1 MKYRIKQH
9 IGFSFRRPVHILESE
24 CKNKA
29 DGRCDRG
36 EKLSVNV
43 LVMAKDKKKNKKVTA
58 GDLFG
63 KLGKHGHD
71 SHGDK
76 QNEFEEEA
84 VFLEDIEDV
93 NGVAGVDNIA
103 DRKTSGD
110 SIDVSSSGVGDDS
123 ELDINELLRKYM
135 PEYDEKESEDKDE
148 TAHTGG
154 ILSRLK
160 NSEKAENV
168 AESAISDDEQLIS
181 SLDSAFGIPKT
192 TAPKKTAYDDGF
204 IDEYELEPEADEN
217 VSEDDYAEITDRD
230 EPLISDEEFLA
241 DSEPESEVEV
251 KKPKFSLFGRKK
263 QKKSAAD
270 TAKDSSD
277 DELLE
282 MVTDEKPVADT
293 VTDDVAA
300 DTVTEP
306 VAETADEVE
315 AVSEP
320 DMAEDIDETTY
331 DDLMLADAE
340 DALLSAD
347 IPEDTK
353 ETLPTETEKEENE
366 EETLSDEDIA
376 SLDDEEFDPTDI
388 NLMVAFG
395 LDGKDNKK
403 AKEFGDRLAE
413 KQHHRDTHKVKLD
426 HPEYVDKTQIPTIRK
441 EFHDKNISLW
451 IRLVVCAVFTVALM
465 IFENI
470 PLITK
475 LFSGN
480 EQQFAGVFDPA
491 VYPVVYIMVSLQLM
505 LLACFCAVE
514 EIIKGFK
521 NIFRGTPT
529 PESMTAL
536 LTIGGIVYS
545 AVMAVVTVSPN
556 EPVMFNFVTAVSA
569 LLTLVYALYNNK
581 RENMN
586 FAVLANRK
594 PKHIVRRLPDEESEG
609 EARAFADAEDAC
621 DVMKIEK
628 TDFID
633 GFFGRLS
640 RPDPATG
647 VFMTFAM
654 SASVAIAVL
663 FGIFVNFR
671 GGDTATVSRVV
682 YSALLMLAPLSAY
695 VTFSYPMYRANLA
708 AKQYDSAII
717 GDASIEEYS
726 NASIISFDDKNVFPS
741 YSVKVQNMR
750 IYNNARIDRV
760 LYYAASVFAYAGGP
774 LQDVFEVATRDM
786 GVSENVK
793 IFDTESGFLA
803 AQVDGVNIIFGSG
816 QNLRSRGL
824 DIPDDA
830 LVDDV
835 DLSDELSI
843 MYMFR
848 ESKLVAKFYVKYVM
862 DSDIDLILKQ
872 FSGSGLYVCVR
883 TFDPN
888 IDEAMIAKK
897 AGMKK
902 MPLKILRYS
911 SAEEVSKYEE
921 KVDSGLVTCGS
932 PKSLLQVITY
942 CGKVLHTKKTD
953 IALGVLSVMIG
964 AAILV
969 LLLLADSLTVLSSLL
984 IVLYQLV
991 WLIPI
996 SVASKVFIR

>member
-1 MKYRIKQH
+1 
-9 IGFSFRRPVHILESE
+9 
-24 CKNKA
+24 
-29 DGRCDRG
+29 
-36 EKLSVNV
+36 
-43 LVMAKDKKKNKKVTA
+43 MAKDKKKNKKVTA

-63 KLGKHGHD
+63 KLGKRTRDESELNKPGITED
-71 SHGDK
+71 ETLLDDELLVGDK
-76 QNEFEEEA
+76 
-84 VFLEDIEDV
+84 
-93 NGVAGVDNIA
+93 
-103 DRKTSGD
+103 DRLSDTDS
-110 SIDVSSSGVGDDS
+110 SIDVSGGSAESDS

-135 PEYDEKESEDKDE
+135 PEYESEEEKSDGKKS
-148 TAHTGG
+148 GG
-154 ILSRLK
+154 ILSMLK
-160 NSEKAENV
+160 NDGG
-168 AESAISDDEQLIS
+168 ESLHEEVSDEDEQLIS
-181 SLDSAFGIPKT
+181 SLDSAFGIPKKHEEVEDEVKDREET
-192 TAPKKTAYDDGF
+192 TEEVIAEKRPASLEGF
-204 IDEYELEPEADEN
+204 IDEYELEPDDGDTFDELEDEG
-217 VSEDDYAEITDRD
+217 SEDDTEDED
-230 EPLISDEEFLA
+230 EPEIEE
-241 DSEPESEVEV
+241 E
-251 KKPKFSLFGRKK
+251 KPKKKKKSVFSLFGGRKK
-263 QKKSAAD
+263 KQAEELIEEENTIDNANAMLEDEVSTEAEEEI
-270 TAKDSSD
+270 TAESD
-277 DELLE
+277 E
-282 MVTDEKPVADT
+282 TDET
-293 VTDDVAA
+293 
-300 DTVTEP
+300 
-306 VAETADEVE
+306 VAEAAYNSEEAHEEELTETDEAAE
-315 AVSEP
+315 ETSE
-320 DMAEDIDETTY
+320 DFAETSAENSAEDSVQAVEDEG
-331 DDLMLADAE
+331 E
-340 DALLSAD
+340 SF
-347 IPEDTK
+347 
-353 ETLPTETEKEENE
+353 N
-366 EETLSDEDIA
+366 
-376 SLDDEEFDPTDI
+376 LDDEEFDPTDI

-395 LDGKDNKK
+395 LDGKDNKQ
-403 AKEFGDRLAE
+403 AKEFGDRLEA
-413 KQHHRDTHKVKLD
+413 KQHSHDSRKIKID
-426 HPEYVDKTQIPTIRK
+426 HPEYVDKSQIPTIRK
-441 EFHDKNISLW
+441 EFATRKLSLR
-451 IRLVVCAVFTVALM
+451 IRFVLCTVFTVLLM

-470 PLITK
+470 TTITK
-475 LFSGN
+475 LFTGT
-480 EQQFAGVFDPA
+480 EQQFAGFLDPA

-505 LLACFCAVE
+505 LLACYCAVG
-514 EIIKGFK
+514 EISTGFK

-536 LTIGGIVYS
+536 LTLGGVLYS
-545 AVMAVVTVSPN
+545 AVLAVTVKAPN

-569 LLTLVYALYNNK
+569 LLTLIYAMYNNK

-586 FAVLANRK
+586 FAVIANRK

-609 EARAFADAEDAC
+609 EARAFAEHDDAC

-633 GFFGRLS
+633 GFFGRL
-640 RPDPATG
+640 RKPDTSTG

-654 SASVAIAVL
+654 SASVALAVL
-663 FGIFVNFR
+663 IGIFVNFR
-671 GGDTATVSRVV
+671 GGESDTAAICRVV
-682 YSALLMLAPLSAY
+682 YSSLLMLAPLSAY
-695 VTFSYPMYRANLA
+695 ITFSYPLYRANVA

-717 GDASIEEYS
+717 GDAAIEEYS

-786 GVSENVK
+786 GVSSNVK
-793 IFDTESGFLA
+793 IFDTEAGFLA

-816 QNLRSRGL
+816 QNLRNRGL
-824 DIPDDA
+824 NIPEAA

-911 SAEEVSKYEE
+911 GTDEVGKYEE
-921 KVDSGLVTCGS
+921 KVDSGLVTSGS

-953 IALGVLSVMIG
+953 IALGVLSVLIG
-964 AAILV
+964 AAILA

-984 IVLYQLV
+984 IVLYQLI

-996 SVASKVFIR
+996 SIASKVFIR

>member
-1 MKYRIKQH
+1 MHLREDE
-9 IGFSFRRPVHILESE
+9 V
-24 CKNKA
+24 KNKA
-29 DGRCDRG
+29 NGRCDRE

-63 KLGKHGHD
+63 KLGKRTRDESELNKPGITED
-71 SHGDK
+71 ETLLDDELLVGDK
-76 QNEFEEEA
+76 
-84 VFLEDIEDV
+84 
-93 NGVAGVDNIA
+93 
-103 DRKTSGD
+103 DRLSDTDS
-110 SIDVSSSGVGDDS
+110 SIDVSGGSAESDS

-135 PEYDEKESEDKDE
+135 PEYESEEEKSDGKKS
-148 TAHTGG
+148 GG
-154 ILSRLK
+154 ILSMLK
-160 NSEKAENV
+160 NDGG
-168 AESAISDDEQLIS
+168 ESLHEEVSDEDEQLIS
-181 SLDSAFGIPKT
+181 SLDSAFGIPKKHEEVEDEVKDREET
-192 TAPKKTAYDDGF
+192 TEEVIAEKRPASLDGF
-204 IDEYELEPEADEN
+204 IDEYELEPDDGDTFDELEDEG
-217 VSEDDYAEITDRD
+217 SEDDTEDED
-230 EPLISDEEFLA
+230 EPEIEE
-241 DSEPESEVEV
+241 E
-251 KKPKFSLFGRKK
+251 KPKKKKKSVFSLFGGRKK
-263 QKKSAAD
+263 KQAEELIEEENTIDNANAMLEDEVSTEAEEEI
-270 TAKDSSD
+270 TAESD
-277 DELLE
+277 E
-282 MVTDEKPVADT
+282 TDET
-293 VTDDVAA
+293 
-300 DTVTEP
+300 
-306 VAETADEVE
+306 VAEAAYNSEEAHEEELTETDEAAE
-315 AVSEP
+315 ETSE
-320 DMAEDIDETTY
+320 DFAETSAEDS
-331 DDLMLADAE
+331 AE
-340 DALLSAD
+340 DSVQAV
-347 IPEDTK
+347 ED
-353 ETLPTETEKEENE
+353 EGESFN
-366 EETLSDEDIA
+366 
-376 SLDDEEFDPTDI
+376 LDDEEFDPTDI

-395 LDGKDNKK
+395 LDGKDNKQ
-403 AKEFGDRLAE
+403 AKEFGDRLEA
-413 KQHHRDTHKVKLD
+413 KQHSHDSRKIKID
-426 HPEYVDKTQIPTIRK
+426 HPEYVDKSQIPTIRK
-441 EFHDKNISLW
+441 EFATRKLSLR
-451 IRLVVCAVFTVALM
+451 IRFVLCTVFTVLLM

-470 PLITK
+470 TTITK
-475 LFSGN
+475 LFTGT
-480 EQQFAGVFDPA
+480 EQQFAGFLDPA

-505 LLACFCAVE
+505 LLACYCAVG
-514 EIIKGFK
+514 EISTGFK

-536 LTIGGIVYS
+536 LTLGGVLYS
-545 AVMAVVTVSPN
+545 AVLAVTVKAPN

-569 LLTLVYALYNNK
+569 LLTLIYAMYNNK

-586 FAVLANRK
+586 FAVIANRK

-609 EARAFADAEDAC
+609 EARAFAEHDDAC

-633 GFFGRLS
+633 GFFGRL
-640 RPDPATG
+640 RKPDTSTG

-654 SASVAIAVL
+654 SASVALAVL
-663 FGIFVNFR
+663 IGIFVNFR
-671 GGDTATVSRVV
+671 GGESDTAAICRVV
-682 YSALLMLAPLSAY
+682 YSSLLMLAPLSAY
-695 VTFSYPMYRANLA
+695 ITFSYPLYRANVA

-717 GDASIEEYS
+717 GDAAIEEYS

-786 GVSENVK
+786 GVSSNVK
-793 IFDTESGFLA
+793 IFDTEAGFLA

-816 QNLRSRGL
+816 QNLRNRGL
-824 DIPDDA
+824 DIPEAA

-911 SAEEVSKYEE
+911 GTDEVGKYEE
-921 KVDSGLVTCGS
+921 KVDSGLVTSGS

-953 IALGVLSVMIG
+953 IALGVLSVLIG
-964 AAILV
+964 AAILA

-984 IVLYQLV
+984 IVLYQLI

-996 SVASKVFIR
+996 SIASKVFIR